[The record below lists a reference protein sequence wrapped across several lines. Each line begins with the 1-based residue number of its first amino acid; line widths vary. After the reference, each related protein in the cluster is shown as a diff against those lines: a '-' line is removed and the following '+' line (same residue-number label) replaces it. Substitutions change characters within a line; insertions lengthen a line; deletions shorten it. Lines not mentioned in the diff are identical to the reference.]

1 MISWKN
7 KTAAAARSLLSCPTL
22 CNPIDGRP
30 PGSPVPGIL
39 QARTQE
45 WIAISFSNAWI
56 WKVKLKSLSR
66 VRLFATPWTV
76 AQQAP
81 PSMGFSRQ
89 EYWNGLPFLLQGI
102 FPTQEWKPHLHCR
115 QTLYHLSHYA
125 LAMQEIPVRSLGQED
140 PLEKGLATH
149 SSILAWEVPWTEE
162 PVGLQSMG
170 SQRVGHDWATNTLTH
185 SRGKEKLSGDWG
197 KKTSI
202 LTDTGPTQLS
212 ASSWAGRGSKMAQE
226 GGLILHYC
234 HFFSQ
239 WEVTYFY

>member
-1 MISWKN
+1 MVFVCYS
-7 KTAAAARSLLSCPTL
+7 LSC
-22 CNPIDGRP
+22 
-30 PGSPVPGIL
+30 V
-39 QARTQE
+39 
-45 WIAISFSNAWI
+45 W
-56 WKVKLKSLSR
+56 
-66 VRLFATPWTV
+66 LFVTPQTA

-81 PSMGFSRQ
+81 LSMGFSRPRIL
-89 EYWNGLPFLLQGI
+89 EWVAVPFSRGSSLPRNGSHICIAGRLFTIWVTMLWQ
-102 FPTQEWKPHLHCR
+102 CR
-115 QTLYHLSHYA
+115 RSQFDPWVRKMPWTTHY
-125 LAMQEIPVRSLGQED
+125 
-140 PLEKGLATH
+140 
-149 SSILAWEVPWTEE
+149 SILAWRIPWTEE